1 MSTYVYDPLDGP
13 GEQARR
19 LEVLPARDNDSV
31 TMTCISSH
39 NIPPSNASTRAKLR
53 PCLNL
58 PIHFAISYVCGS
70 GTDLKR
76 THYIIVDGQ
85 LSAA

>member
-1 MSTYVYDPLDGP
+1 MVMSTYVYDPLDGP

-19 LEVLPARDNDSV
+19 LEVLPA
-31 TMTCISSH
+31 
-39 NIPPSNASTRAKLR
+39 PPSNASTRAKLR